1 MKKDFALSIPVSA
14 TGGHVSTQVDSSN
27 MPSTNENT
35 PLLGTPTSEV
45 VGGILLSHP
54 VALRPRRSIAHSIRR
69 LVQAVYP
76 VVLVV
81 LVTAIA
87 LTIAEIED
95 KMLANVLGVLV
106 AAMALAGFCL
116 WMFVFKTSLTQSTT
130 DI

>member
-1 MKKDFALSIPVSA
+1 
-14 TGGHVSTQVDSSN
+14 
-27 MPSTNENT
+27 
-35 PLLGTPTSEV
+35 
-45 VGGILLSHP
+45 
-54 VALRPRRSIAHSIRR
+54 
-69 LVQAVYP
+69 VYP
-76 VVLVV
+76 VVLVI

>member
-1 MKKDFALSIPVSA
+1 
-14 TGGHVSTQVDSSN
+14 
-27 MPSTNENT
+27 MPSLNETT
-35 PLLGTPTSEV
+35 PLLGTPIEEGAAPIW
-45 VGGILLSHP
+45 GGVP
-54 VALRPRRSIAHSIRR
+54 ATTPRRTIAHSVHR

-81 LVTAIA
+81 LGTAIA

-95 KMLANVLGVLV
+95 NMLANVLGMLV

-130 DI
+130 AM